1 MSFFR
6 SLLFYVSLVI
16 GTLLILISLGSLI
29 SNTTIWFLQILNFP
43 RLGVLLGLVAGLI
56 LFLIGRQKWGV
67 VNLLFLAGTLVSIGI
82 QAYTLFPYTP
92 LGSRPVKS
100 ADPVSVNKQ
109 TVFSI
114 MLANVLITN
123 THADE
128 LLKIVAEK
136 DPTFLLTMEINKR
149 WLDQLS
155 VLTKQYPYR
164 MIFPSDNA
172 YGMALYSKLPFHN
185 QQILFLNFDRV
196 PTFKATFTLP
206 GGHSFQLVT
215 IHPVAP
221 APSKYPDITDSQK
234 EVALLKAG
242 RMVGKRSLPTVVA
255 GDFNDVGWSYNTHQF
270 MTLSGLNDVRY
281 GRGLYSTFSAH
292 SMFMRWPL
300 DYVFVSSEFRV
311 LAVERLPTF
320 GSDHFPFYVQLALQ
334 P

>member
-1 MSFFR
+1 MSFLQR
-6 SLLFYVSLVI
+6 VLFYVSLVI
-16 GTLLILISLGSLI
+16 GTLLILVSLGSLI

-43 RLGVLLGLVAGLI
+43 RVEVLLGLVVGLL
-56 LFLIGRQKWGV
+56 LFLLCRKKWGIM
-67 VNLLFLAGTLVSIGI
+67 NLLFLTGMLVSIGI
-82 QAYTLFPYTP
+82 QACILFPYTP
-92 LGSRPVKS
+92 LGSRPVRS
-100 ADPVSVNKQ
+100 ANPVSVNKE
-109 TVFSI
+109 TIFSI

-123 THADE
+123 DRSDE
-128 LLKIVAEK
+128 LVKIVTDKE
-136 DPTFLLTMEINKR
+136 PTFLLTMEINKR

-155 VLTKQYPYR
+155 VLTRKYPYR

-206 GGHSFQLVT
+206 SGRSFQLIT

-221 APSKYPDITDSQK
+221 TPSKYPDITDRKK

-270 MTLSGLNDVRY
+270 VALSGLNDVRY
-281 GRGLYSTFSAH
+281 GRGLYSTFNAQ
-292 SMFMRWPL
+292 SMFLRWPL

-311 LAVERLPTF
+311 LAVERLPAF
-320 GSDHFPFYVQLALQ
+320 GSDHFPFYVQLSLT